1 MLKLPL
7 LVTAFTVT
15 MGVTAYAAAPPR
27 TEDVVAKVSYAGVDF
42 ADPAQVKSFHGRLA
56 HVAADVCDS
65 GRPREIK
72 IVASDRACA
81 KASLNRAVAE
91 LDRPMLT
98 AFHTGAP
105 MTAPDR
111 QLARR

>member
-1 MLKLPL
+1 MLRLSL
-7 LVTAFTVT
+7 LVTAIAVT
-15 MGVTAYAAAPPR
+15 TGVTAQAAQPPR
-27 TEDVVAKVSYAGVDF
+27 TEEVVAKVSYAGVDF
-42 ADPAQVKSFHGRLA
+42 ADPAQVKAFHNRLA

-65 GRPREIK
+65 GARELK
-72 IVASDRACA
+72 IIVSDNACA

-105 MTAPDR
+105 MTEPDR
-111 QLARR
+111 KLARR